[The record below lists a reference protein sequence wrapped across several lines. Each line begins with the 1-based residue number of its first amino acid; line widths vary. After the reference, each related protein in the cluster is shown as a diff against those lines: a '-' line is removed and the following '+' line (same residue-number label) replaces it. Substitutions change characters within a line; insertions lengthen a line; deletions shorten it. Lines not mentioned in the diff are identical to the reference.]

1 MTILVKINI
10 NSNSKSI
17 FQNVKEG
24 LELAAQA
31 FLEGDDG
38 IKIDMDKKVVKL
50 SKIFDWYRVDFGRT
64 DEEVGIFPFIPI

>member
-1 MTILVKINI
+1 MR
-10 NSNSKSI
+10 
-17 FQNVKEG
+17 EG

-38 IKIDMDKKVVKL
+38 IQIDMEKKVVKL

-64 DEEVGIFPFIPI
+64 DEEVCTSYFVNFFPKV